1 MALVQRKKTLK
12 KPNVAQDATESGEES
27 LSEEELCESERVAL
41 NLEQE
46 FIQRLEELQDVNKL
60 DKDERLM
67 RMLGITKE

>member
-27 LSEEELCESERVAL
+27 LSEEELCESERMAL

-46 FIQRLEELQDVNKL
+46 FIQRLEEL
-60 DKDERLM
+60 
-67 RMLGITKE
+67 